1 MRFGKVG
8 KFAHLAPA
16 KRCKFASHPAV
27 RSAGIPAVSTPER
40 RCIGTPRAGRAS
52 GIDVA
57 VFGDSQTIVCMARA
71 QPQAKQSVASR
82 KNRLPSK
89 PKKQP
94 SNATEPV
101 LIGYA
106 RVSRTEGQDLTPQI
120 DALEAAGCRRIH
132 EERAS
137 GGRWDRP
144 ELTRLLER
152 LAAGDVLVVWKLDR
166 LSRSLKDLLL
176 ILERIGG
183 AGAGFRS
190 LTEAIDTTVPA
201 GRMMM
206 QMLGAF
212 AEYEREMVK
221 ERTQA
226 GLKAARA
233 QGRHGGRRPK
243 FTQAQRA
250 EILSMLAVGRSAA
263 EVARLF
269 QAHRATISRST
280 QRHVKPRQS
289 EQPCSCYVRKF
300 GRKSVEPC
308 VRAKLHAKPPAPG
321 T

>member
-1 MRFGKVG
+1 M
-8 KFAHLAPA
+8 
-16 KRCKFASHPAV
+16 
-27 RSAGIPAVSTPER
+27 T
-40 RCIGTPRAGRAS
+40 GRA
-52 GIDVA
+52 
-57 VFGDSQTIVCMARA
+57 QTIVCTAPA
-71 QPQAKQSVASR
+71 QPQAKQSVAPR
-82 KNRLPSK
+82 KTRLPNK
-89 PKKQP
+89 PEKQP

-106 RVSRTEGQDLTPQI
+106 RVSRTEGQDLTPQV

-144 ELTRLLER
+144 ELTRLLDR

-176 ILERIGG
+176 ILERIGA

-250 EILSMLAVGRSAA
+250 EILSMLAAGRSAA

-269 QAHRATISRST
+269 QAHRATISRLNAAS
-280 QRHVKPRQS
+280 RQT
-289 EQPCSCYVRKF
+289 EAV
-300 GRKSVEPC
+300 
-308 VRAKLHAKPPAPG
+308 
-321 T
+321 